1 MFAFLALA
9 AAANAWQLRST
20 GPPRSAYF
28 WIYAAISLGMV
39 LSAVVLFAVRG
50 SWAHWV
56 LALEAVEIALFA
68 AFWLVQTKEHWW
80 ETT

>member
-1 MFAFLALA
+1 VVP
-9 AAANAWQLRST
+9 W
-20 GPPRSAYF
+20 
-28 WIYAAISLGMV
+28 
-39 LSAVVLFAVRG
+39 AVVLFAVRG

-68 AFWLVQTKEHWW
+68 VFWLVQTKEHWW